1 MRPIRICLALTCCLF
16 VFTVFASA
24 QSRKPGL
31 WETTTVQTWQQS
43 PFPPGMAAPANSPFA
58 GGPHTSRVCITQAQ
72 IDRDEAFL
80 PQSRGDCRA
89 SNIVKRANG
98 MSADWICTGAMNGKG
113 TVDATWYE
121 DGHSKSKV
129 HFVGTLQAGPNPR
142 PVEWTAESTS
152 NYKGPDCGDVKPTS
166 IPAN

>member
-1 MRPIRICLALTCCLF
+1 MRPSRICLSLSCCFFALTVLA
-16 VFTVFASA
+16 TG

-43 PFPPGMAAPANSPFA
+43 PLPPGMAAPANSPFA

-80 PQSRGDCRA
+80 PQSRRGCQA
-89 SNIVKRANG
+89 TNIVKRGNG
-98 MSADWICTGAMNGKG
+98 MSADWVCTGAMSGKG
-113 TVDATWYE
+113 TVESTWYE

-129 HFVGTLQAGPNPR
+129 HFVGNFQTGANPA
-142 PVEWTAESTS
+142 PVEFTSESTS
-152 NYKGPDCGDVKPTS
+152 IYKGPDCGNVKPFS
-166 IPAN
+166 MPAN